1 LEFFLW
7 INQVELDEIANIPRE
22 NSVKTFFSEKSSKFS
37 SEFVLFGIIS
47 ASPNPENP
55 ATINKN
61 AIRVTV
67 LADKNTLRFLR
78 QLVHNYYAFV
88 LQKLEGS
95 SSLFLKSQSNLAKL
109 EQNH

>member
-1 LEFFLW
+1 MEFFLW
-7 INQVELDEIANIPRE
+7 INQVELDEIPSIPRE
-22 NSVKTFFSEKSSKFS
+22 NSVKTFFSEKSSK

-55 ATINKN
+55 AAINKN

-88 LQKLEGS
+88 LQKHVGS
-95 SSLFLKSQSNLAKL
+95 SSLFFLKSQSNLAKL

>member
-1 LEFFLW
+1 
-7 INQVELDEIANIPRE
+7 
-22 NSVKTFFSEKSSKFS
+22 VKTFFSEKLSKFS

-55 ATINKN
+55 AAINKN

-78 QLVHNYYAFV
+78 QLVHNYYAVV

>member
-1 LEFFLW
+1 
-7 INQVELDEIANIPRE
+7 
-22 NSVKTFFSEKSSKFS
+22 VKTFFSEKSSKFS

-67 LADKNTLRFLR
+67 LVDKNTLCFLR

-88 LQKLEGS
+88 LQKLEGF
-95 SSLFLKSQSNLAKL
+95 SSLFFSNLK
-109 EQNH
+109 